1 MMLSR
6 PRLRHRP
13 RPGQTSARYFRRQP
27 LLEAR
32 QVPADTGCWFC
43 SSASKSGMRERKL
56 IAKVPHPPMIF
67 SVYLQVGDLDRSLSF
82 YRDGLGLEV
91 AWNDD
96 MLAVL
101 RGPDESATLAIRKVG
116 EGTKPGLGQTGVARI
131 GWQVTSS
138 ADLDRAEER
147 LAKHGAQYQRA
158 DDSDGG
164 RIVTHDPD
172 GLSVVL
178 FLPGEP
184 SLARKPPPFI
194 YWYR

>member
-1 MMLSR
+1 
-6 PRLRHRP
+6 
-13 RPGQTSARYFRRQP
+13 
-27 LLEAR
+27 
-32 QVPADTGCWFC
+32 
-43 SSASKSGMRERKL
+43 
-56 IAKVPHPPMIF
+56 MIF
-67 SVYLQVGDLDRSLSF
+67 SMYLQVSDLDRSLSF

-101 RGPDESATLAIRKVG
+101 HGPDESAATLVIREVG
-116 EGTKPGLGQTGVARI
+116 AGAKQGLGQVGVTRI

-147 LAKHGAQYQRA
+147 LAGHGAQYQR
-158 DDSDGG
+158 DDEPDGG

-184 SLARKPPPFI
+184 SLTGKPPPFI